1 MALPLIPLALRYGIK
16 KFGPKALKALNIGAN
31 VSYGID
37 TAKQIKEGKTD
48 NLEALS
54 TVSALKVKAPIL
66 KFYDIIARD
75 RKFGTSSKTK
85 SYILKKKKVDDI
97 KEQTNQYAVTATGR
111 SATGVN
117 KKYKTTETRSQIRDK
132 KTPVAVFS
140 KETGEIFGDP
150 TKLGK
155 EGVRKTKPKFSK
167 KKESI
172 GKSVV
177 LNKEATKTK
186 GDTAREIEEMR
197 STIAA
202 RLDDRKAKG
211 DMKGTVVLSDKDGLV
226 RRIYSQEAKKR
237 GISLSFATVPK
248 VTKGDLSGPTNPKL
262 GKEFA
267 TAKLLTGDKKFA
279 SESEKLKTLGQQ
291 TAVLRYAKKGR
302 IAKQDTAI
310 LGFHEQKIPKNISA
324 STTYVKTG
332 AGERTINTSPIYDPK
347 TKKQAVK
354 TVIDKESGGEYDV
367 KQFNKKTIKTIET
380 QAVKTD
386 EKLITTPRN
395 VIGAT
400 YRSLK
405 NKGYTAKLIREKLNT
420 KLSGRK

>member
-66 KFYDIIARD
+66 KFYDIVTRD

-132 KTPVAVFS
+132 QIQVTKVD
-140 KETGEIFGDP
+140 KNTGEIFGDP
-150 TKLGK
+150 SKIGK
-155 EGVRKTKPKFSK
+155 ETRGKSRTRLST
-167 KKESI
+167 KKESTASKDI
-172 GKSVV
+172 TINQQV
-177 LNKEATKTK
+177 AKTK
-186 GDTAREIEEMR
+186 GDTAKEIEQMR

-211 DMKGTVVLSDKDGLV
+211 DMKGTVVLSDKDKLV
-226 RRIYSQEAKKR
+226 RKIYSQEAKKR
-237 GISLSFATVPK
+237 GISLKFATVPK
-248 VTKGDLSGPTNPKL
+248 VTKGDLSGPPSALL
-262 GKEFA
+262 GKEFS
-267 TAKLLTGDKKFA
+267 TVKKITGDKKFA
-279 SESEKLKTLGQQ
+279 TETDKLRTMGQQ
-291 TAVLRYAKKGR
+291 SAVLRYIKKGR
-302 IAKQDTAI
+302 IAKENTAV
-310 LGFHEQKIPKNISA
+310 LSFNEKRKSAFAQGKEYFDKN
-324 STTYVKTG
+324 
-332 AGERTINTSPIYDPK
+332 
-347 TKKQAVK
+347 TK
-354 TVIDKESGGEYDV
+354 
-367 KQFNKKTIKTIET
+367 
-380 QAVKTD
+380 
-386 EKLITTPRN
+386 EKLYETKNEITYTPRN
-395 VIGAT
+395 IIGST
-400 YRSLK
+400 IKSLQ

>member
-66 KFYDIIARD
+66 KFYDIVTRD
-75 RKFGTSSKTK
+75 KKFGTSAKTK
-85 SYILKKKKVDDI
+85 SYLLRKKKVDDI
-97 KEQTNQYAVTATGR
+97 KDQRNEFATTSAGR
-111 SATGVN
+111 SATGGIR
-117 KKYKTTETRSQIRDK
+117 KYKTTETRSQIKDK
-132 KTPVAVFS
+132 QVQVARVD
-140 KETGEIFGDP
+140 KATGEIFGDP

-172 GKSVV
+172 GRDVKKSIEV
-177 LNKEATKTK
+177 AKTK
-186 GDTAREIEEMR
+186 GDTAREIEQMR

-226 RRIYSQEAKKR
+226 RKIYSQEARKR
-237 GISLSFATVPK
+237 GISLSFATVPD
-248 VTKGDLSGPTNPKL
+248 TRLPPNPIL
-262 GKEFA
+262 GKKAEYQ
-267 TAKLLTGDKKFA
+267 TASKLTSPKNFR
-279 SESEKLKTLGQQ
+279 SESEKLRTIGQQ
-291 TAVLRYAKKGR
+291 TAVIKYMKQGR
-302 IAKQDTAI
+302 DKKQDVAI
-310 LGFHEQKIPKNISA
+310 LGFHERKIPKNISA

-400 YRSLK
+400 YRNLK
-405 NKGYTAKLIREKLNT
+405 NKGYSAKLIREKFKT
-420 KLSGRK
+420 KLSGR